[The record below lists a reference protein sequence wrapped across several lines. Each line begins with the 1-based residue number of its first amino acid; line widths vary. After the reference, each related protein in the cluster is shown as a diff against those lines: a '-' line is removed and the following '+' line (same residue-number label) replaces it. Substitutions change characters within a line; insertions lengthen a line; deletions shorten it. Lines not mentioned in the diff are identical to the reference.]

1 MTEANLDAPRPLE
14 LYDGGRAPNPR
25 RVRIFMAEKGIELP
39 TVQIDIAKKEHKTE
53 GFTRLNPM
61 QRLPVLV
68 LEGGAVITESV
79 AICRYLEELHPEPNL
94 FGRTPLERAEVVMW
108 NRRVELGLFTSIAAV
123 FRHLHPFMAEFEVP
137 QVPAWGEVNKVRVAE
152 QLAFLDSELDSSRFI
167 AGDRFTIA
175 DITAFCAIEFMKPS
189 RLTRPAHLLNLARWW
204 DEVSARPSIRP

>member
-1 MTEANLDAPRPLE
+1 MNQTDLGAPKPTE

-25 RVRIFMAEKGIELP
+25 RVRIFMAEKAIELP
-39 TVQIDIAKKEHKTE
+39 IIQIDIAKKEHKTE

-79 AICRYLEELHPEPNL
+79 AICRYLEELYPEPNL

-108 NRRVELGLFTSIAAV
+108 NRRVELGLFASVAAV

-137 QVPAWGEVNKVRVAE
+137 QIAAWGEANKTKVAE
-152 QLAFLDSELDSSRFI
+152 QLAFLDSELDSRRFI
-167 AGDRFTIA
+167 AGERFTIA
-175 DITAFCAIEFMKPS
+175 DITALCAIEFMKPS
-189 RLTRPAHLLNLARWW
+189 RLERPAHLLNLARWW